1 MCTLPGQI
9 SLTARSFALMSILL
23 TAGCMHPGMYCGNP
37 YAQPAYSPQVI
48 NNGAPGSLYIPETS
62 APPREPLGTY
72 ESDPPNDDFDRP
84 NGRFFESD
92 QDNSGGVPVPP
103 DSSQDR
109 FRNDL
114 GGPTTQYSLPV
125 DDAASPSSGIRQ
137 VSGISNEGEYG
148 FDTNAYHWL
157 RGVLRYDSGA
167 GGWTVTYS
175 LIARDTH
182 SGNLTLSVSPNLM
195 NGLVDG
201 DTVDVHGR
209 VDASAL
215 DQRGRPVY
223 RVSSIDR
230 IDL

>member
-1 MCTLPGQI
+1 MCTLLSQI
-9 SLTARSFALMSILL
+9 SLTFRPFALMSILL
-23 TAGCMHPGMYCGNP
+23 TIGCMHPGMNYGNP
-37 YAQPAYSPQVI
+37 YRQPAYAPQII
-48 NNGAPGSLYIPETS
+48 NNGAPGNLYIPES
-62 APPREPLGTY
+62 NAPPREPLGTY

-92 QDNSGGVPVPP
+92 DNGGVPVPP

-109 FRNDL
+109 FENDL
-114 GGPTTQYSLPV
+114 GGPTTQYSPPS
-125 DDAASPSSGIRQ
+125 DDFSGQPSGVRQ
-137 VSGISNEGEYG
+137 VSGVSNEGEYG

-167 GGWTVTYS
+167 GGWTLTYS
-175 LIARDTH
+175 LIARDTY

-201 DTVDVHGR
+201 DTVDVHGH
-209 VDASAL
+209 VDDSAL

-230 IDL
+230 VDL